1 MSAESRRVEPTD
13 AASLRVLYLIGG
25 LGPGG
30 AELQARYLL
39 THLPAQGVAV
49 RLGTFGGDKESLAL
63 VAAAGVPID
72 RLTPKPPGVWP
83 VRVVSAILGILR
95 RHRIRLVHSC
105 LSTFDI
111 LAPCLKAFA
120 PGLEVVTSRR
130 SLDEYL
136 SPRDLAR
143 LRLTGRWAT
152 RIVGNSNEVAESV
165 TRLEGFHPPAL
176 TVIPNGIPLPETLSA
191 DERARARQWFGL
203 GPDRFV
209 VSFPAHFRRGKGHAL
224 IAEVARRVR
233 AAHPEAVFL
242 LAGDMEVSEQYRRI
256 AAETRRAVAAADL
269 DSSVRFLGPV
279 ADIRGLQAAS
289 DASLNLSDSEGM
301 SNSVMEAMALGV
313 PVVATGVGGNLE
325 VITDGVHGLHVP
337 VRDAAAAAA
346 ALVRLAGD
354 PALRGRLGAAARQRV
369 AAEYSIDRMV
379 ARYVALY
386 REVLAG

>member
-1 MSAESRRVEPTD
+1 MSADPRPTPPAD
-13 AASLRVLYLIGG
+13 SEGFGVLYLIAG

-49 RLGTFGGDKESLAL
+49 RLGTFGGDDESVAL
-63 VAAAGVPID
+63 VAKAGVPIH
-72 RLTPKPPGVWP
+72 RLTPRPPVVWP
-83 VRVVSAILGILR
+83 ARVVSEILGILR
-95 RHRIRLVHSC
+95 KHRIRLVHSC
-105 LSTFDI
+105 LPTFDI
-111 LAPCLKAFA
+111 LAPCLRAFD
-120 PGLEVVTSRR
+120 PGLKVITSRR

-136 SPRDLAR
+136 SPRDLKR

-165 TRLEGFHPPAL
+165 TRLEGFRPPAL
-176 TVIPNGIPLPETLSA
+176 QVIPNGIPMPAPLSFE
-191 DERARARQWFGL
+191 ERAEARRRFDV

-224 IAEVARRVR
+224 IADVARRVR
-233 AAHPEAVFL
+233 DAHPEAVFL
-242 LAGDMEVSEQYRRI
+242 LAGDMEVSDQYRRI
-256 AAETRRAVAAADL
+256 AAETREAVARADL

-279 ADIRGLQAAS
+279 SDIRALQAAS
-289 DASLNLSDSEGM
+289 DVSLNLSDSEGM

-325 VITDGVHGLHVP
+325 VIQEGVHGLHFP

-346 ALVRLAGD
+346 ALIRLAGD
-354 PALRGRLGAAARQRV
+354 PALRARLGDAARQRV

-379 ARYVALY
+379 ARYVSLY
-386 REVLAG
+386 REVLAS